1 MIRLIVPTADGTNT
15 LYVPHLN
22 EHYHST
28 YGANEESKHI
38 YISQAYVH
46 SPNPSPT
53 VLEIGF
59 GTGLNAMNTCIE
71 ALTQQRKTTYICFEK
86 YPLQIEEIQQLQY
99 HTVWQPHHQDYFW
112 HIHSCPWNTAI
123 AIHPYFTITKIQA
136 DICTLH
142 SFPLCDIVYFDAF
155 APEKQAD
162 LWTEEIFA
170 RIYAS
175 ISHTGILTTYCV
187 KGNIRRLLQSIGF
200 TVEKIPGPPQ
210 GKREILR
217 AIKQ

>member
-71 ALTQQRKTTYICFEK
+71 ALTQQRKTTYI
-86 YPLQIEEIQQLQY
+86 
-99 HTVWQPHHQDYFW
+99 
-112 HIHSCPWNTAI
+112 
-123 AIHPYFTITKIQA
+123 
-136 DICTLH
+136 
-142 SFPLCDIVYFDAF
+142 
-155 APEKQAD
+155 
-162 LWTEEIFA
+162 
-170 RIYAS
+170 
-175 ISHTGILTTYCV
+175 
-187 KGNIRRLLQSIGF
+187 
-200 TVEKIPGPPQ
+200 
-210 GKREILR
+210 
-217 AIKQ
+217 